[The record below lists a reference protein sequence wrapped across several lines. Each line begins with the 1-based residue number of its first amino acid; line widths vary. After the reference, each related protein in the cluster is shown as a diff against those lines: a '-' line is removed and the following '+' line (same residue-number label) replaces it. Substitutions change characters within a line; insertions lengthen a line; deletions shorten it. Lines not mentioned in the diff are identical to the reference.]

1 MYQKNIYNFANTW
14 IITFLVYQYTLM
26 LINTVEYTVLD
37 GQQRNDYYGPYD
49 LGLRNKPL
57 LKNK

>member
-1 MYQKNIYNFANTW
+1 
-14 IITFLVYQYTLM
+14 M

-49 LGLRNKPL
+49 LGLCNKPL

>member
-1 MYQKNIYNFANTW
+1 
-14 IITFLVYQYTLM
+14 M

-49 LGLRNKPL
+49 LGLHNKPL